1 MLKKILMPVI
11 IMLAVH
17 QNIFSQE
24 FMHSVGGTISVLSG
38 TLGNPGETSSFSMMQ
53 TNFTY
58 FPRYN
63 FIENENSSF
72 SIGAPVGAG
81 IGVVSNTYGGDAG
94 VSFAFDVPVVLDY
107 NLGFK
112 ATSESSNYFGGYFGA
127 GFGYY
132 HVTVTGSQYF
142 DFNGTSYGPLVRGG
156 VRIGS
161 SNESWGDHG
170 LTIGIF
176 YKKGL
181 EKEKFNTFGFNVLYD
196 F

>member
-1 MLKKILMPVI
+1 MLRNFFTVAIV
-11 IMLAVH
+11 MLATTK
-17 QNIFSQE
+17 NSFSQE
-24 FMHSVGGTISVLSG
+24 FMHSTGATISVLSG
-38 TLGNPGETSSFSMMQ
+38 TLKSPGESSSFTLLQ

-72 SIGAPVGAG
+72 SVGSPLG
-81 IGVVSNTYGGDAG
+81 IGVGIASNTYGDDAG
-94 VSFAFDVPVVLDY
+94 IAFAFDVPIVLDY

-112 ATSESSNYFGGYFGA
+112 STSESSNYFGGYFGA

-132 HVTVTGSQYF
+132 HVSVTASQYSN
-142 DFNGTSYGPLVRGG
+142 FNGSTYGPLVRGG

-161 SNESWGDHG
+161 ANESWGDHG
-170 LTIGIF
+170 LTIGVF

-181 EKEKFNTFGFNVLYD
+181 EKDKLQTFGFNVLYD

>member
-1 MLKKILMPVI
+1 MLKKISMAAI
-11 IMLAVH
+11 IMLAIH

-24 FMHSVGGTISVLSG
+24 FMHSIGATISVLSG
-38 TLGNPGETSSFSMMQ
+38 TVTSPGETSSFSLLQ

-63 FIENENSSF
+63 FIENENSSV
-72 SIGAPVGAG
+72 SIGAPLGAG
-81 IGVVSNTYGGDAG
+81 IGIASNTYGDPGLA
-94 VSFAFDVPVVLDY
+94 FAFDVPIVLDY

-127 GFGYY
+127 GFGFY
-132 HVTVTGSQYF
+132 HVTITGSQYSDF
-142 DFNGTSYGPLVRGG
+142 DGSTYGPLVRGG

-161 SNESWGDHG
+161 ANESWGDHG
-170 LTIGIF
+170 LTIGLF

-181 EKEKFNTFGFNVLYD
+181 EKDKLNTFGFNVLYD

>member
-1 MLKKILMPVI
+1 MFKKLCALTLIVFTF
-11 IMLAVH
+11 H
-17 QNIFSQE
+17 QNTFSQE
-24 FMHSVGGTISVLSG
+24 FMHSLGGTISVLSG
-38 TLGNPGETSSFSMMQ
+38 TITSPGETSSLTMMQ

-63 FIENENSSF
+63 FIENENSSV
-72 SIGAPVGAG
+72 SVGAPVG
-81 IGVVSNTYGGDAG
+81 IGVGIASNTYGGDAG
-94 VSFAFDVPVVLDY
+94 IAFSYDLPVVLDY

-112 ATSESSNYFGGYFGA
+112 STSEISNYFGGYFGV

-132 HVTVTGSQYF
+132 HVSISGSQYS
-142 DFNGTSYGPLVRGG
+142 DFKGTTYGPMVRGG

-161 SNESWGDHG
+161 ANESWGDHG
-170 LTIGIF
+170 LTVGVF

-181 EKEKFNTFGFNVLYD
+181 EKDKLHTLGFNVLYD

>member
-1 MLKKILMPVI
+1 MLRNFFAAAI

-24 FMHSVGGTISVLSG
+24 FMHSTGATISVLSG
-38 TLGNPGETSSFSMMQ
+38 TVTSPGETSSLTMMQ

-63 FIENENSSF
+63 FIENDNSSF
-72 SIGAPVGAG
+72 SVGAPLG
-81 IGVVSNTYGGDAG
+81 IGIGIASNTYGDDAG
-94 VSFAFDVPVVLDY
+94 IAFAFDVPLVLDY

-112 ATSESSNYFGGYFGA
+112 STSESSNYFGGYLGA

-132 HVTVTGSQYF
+132 HVSITESQYS
-142 DFNGTSYGPLVRGG
+142 DFNGTTYGPLVRGG

-161 SNESWGDHG
+161 ANESWGDHG
-170 LTIGIF
+170 LTVGVF
-176 YKKGL
+176 YKIGL
-181 EKEKFNTFGFNVLYD
+181 EKDKLHTFGFNVLYD

>member
-1 MLKKILMPVI
+1 MLKKILMPAI
-11 IMLAVH
+11 ILLATH
-17 QNIFSQE
+17 QISFSQE
-24 FMHSVGGTISVLSG
+24 FMHSIGGTISVLSG
-38 TLGNPGETSSFSMMQ
+38 TIKSEGETSSFSMMQ

-63 FIENENSSF
+63 FIENENSSL

-81 IGVVSNTYGGDAG
+81 IGIASNTYGDDAG
-94 VSFAFDVPVVLDY
+94 VSFAFDLPIVLDY

-112 ATSESSNYFGGYFGA
+112 STSETSNYFGGYFGA

-132 HVTVTGSQYF
+132 HVSITGSQYSNF
-142 DFNGTSYGPLVRGG
+142 DGSTYGPLVRGG

-181 EKEKFNTFGFNVLYD
+181 EETKFNTFGFNVLYD

>member
-1 MLKKILMPVI
+1 MLRNFFVATI
-11 IMLAVH
+11 IMLAIR
-17 QNIFSQE
+17 QNSFSQE
-24 FMHSVGGTISVLSG
+24 FMHSVGATISVLSG
-38 TLGNPGETSSFSMMQ
+38 TLTSPEETSSFSMMQ

-63 FIENENSSF
+63 FIKNDNSSF
-72 SIGAPVGAG
+72 SIGAPVGVG
-81 IGVVSNTYGGDAG
+81 IGIASNTYGDDAG
-94 VSFAFDVPVVLDY
+94 VAFAFDVPVVVDY

-132 HVTVTGSQYF
+132 HVSITGSQYSNF
-142 DFNGTSYGPLVRGG
+142 DGSTYGPMVRGG

-161 SNESWGDHG
+161 ANESWGDHG
-170 LTIGIF
+170 LTIGVF

-181 EKEKFNTFGFNVLYD
+181 EKDKLHTFGFNVLYD